1 MLGQIAN
8 IYLNSFFDFLRC
20 ILCKHSRYVTNEFVI
35 MNQNILIF
43 AVTIL
48 KYNSKIQTKI
58 VIFRNFGDKILE
70 ICAIDRH

>member
-1 MLGQIAN
+1 
-8 IYLNSFFDFLRC
+8 
-20 ILCKHSRYVTNEFVI
+20 

-43 AVTIL
+43 AFTIL
-48 KYNSKIQTKI
+48 KYNSKIQMKI

>member
-1 MLGQIAN
+1 
-8 IYLNSFFDFLRC
+8 
-20 ILCKHSRYVTNEFVI
+20 

-70 ICAIDRH
+70 ICAIDRHS